1 MVQFTERIKYSVIIY
16 LVISIFI
23 WMQKPKLM
31 FNNNNN
37 IRSFGI
43 GVNKT
48 IFYYPLVMIVFAI
61 IIYSVSL
68 NLFNDTILRIY

>member
-1 MVQFTERIKYSVIIY
+1 MIQFTERIKYSIIIY
-16 LVISIFI
+16 LAISIFI

-31 FNNNNN
+31 FNNNNIKN
-37 IRSFGI
+37 FGI

-48 IFYYPLVMIVFAI
+48 IFYYPLVMIVLAI

-68 NLFNDTILRIY
+68 NLFNDIILRIY

>member
-1 MVQFTERIKYSVIIY
+1 MIQFTERIKYSVIIY
-16 LVISIFI
+16 LAISVFI

-31 FNNNNN
+31 FNNNN
-37 IRSFGI
+37 IKSFGI

-48 IFYYPLVMIVFAI
+48 IFYYPPVMIVLAI
-61 IIYSVSL
+61 VIYSISL

>member
-1 MVQFTERIKYSVIIY
+1 MIQFTERIKYSVIIY
-16 LVISIFI
+16 LAISVFI

-31 FNNNNN
+31 FNNNN
-37 IRSFGI
+37 IKSFGI

-48 IFYYPLVMIVFAI
+48 IFYYPLVMIVLAI
-61 IIYSVSL
+61 VIYSISL

>member
-1 MVQFTERIKYSVIIY
+1 MIQFTERIKYSVFIY
-16 LVISIFI
+16 LAISVFVWI
-23 WMQKPKLM
+23 QKPKLM
-31 FNNNNN
+31 FNNNN
-37 IRSFGI
+37 IKSFGI

-61 IIYSVSL
+61 IIYSIFL

>member
-1 MVQFTERIKYSVIIY
+1 MVQFTDRIKYSIIIY

-31 FNNNNN
+31 FNNNN
-37 IRSFGI
+37 IKSFGI

-48 IFYYPLVMIVFAI
+48 IFYYPLVMIVLAI
-61 IIYSVSL
+61 IIYSISL

>member
-1 MVQFTERIKYSVIIY
+1 MIQFTERIKYSLIIY
-16 LVISIFI
+16 LAISIFI

-31 FNNNNN
+31 FNNKN
-37 IRSFGI
+37 IKSFGI

-48 IFYYPLVMIVFAI
+48 IFYYPLVMIVLAI
-61 IIYSVSL
+61 IIYSVFL